1 MQFLNGELKLEEAIF
16 YAQRNTRHYAKR
28 QMTWFRQ
35 EAGMEWF
42 SGFGDDPQIQQAVE
56 RSCARISGVV
66 PQLNTARFS
75 EPRNS
80 TLNLLLNHRIS
91 RNVFDA
97 SAVLLSKKSQSASR
111 GINVTVTLSHTCAAL
126 ASRYLGADCNDK
138 KETLSMINRI
148 LVLFTVLALA
158 GLASAKSYSLTLFEP
173 SVIGGTE
180 LKPGD
185 YTLELKDEK
194 VVIKKG
200 KQMGEA
206 AVKVETADS
215 KYSTTSCATAMATAS
230 TTSRRSI
237 SAAPI

>member
-1 MQFLNGELKLEEAIF
+1 VCSPVIPG
-16 YAQRNTRHYAKR
+16 R
-28 QMTWFRQ
+28 
-35 EAGMEWF
+35 
-42 SGFGDDPQIQQAVE
+42 
-56 RSCARISGVV
+56 
-66 PQLNTARFS
+66 
-75 EPRNS
+75 
-80 TLNLLLNHRIS
+80 LL
-91 RNVFDA
+91 D
-97 SAVLLSKKSQSASR
+97 
-111 GINVTVTLSHTCAAL
+111 
-126 ASRYLGADCNDK
+126 

-206 AVKVETADS
+206 AIKIETADS
-215 KYSTTSCATAMATAS
+215 KYSTTSVRYSNGDGKYHIQEIHIGGTNMKLVVTAN
-230 TTSRRSI
+230 
-237 SAAPI
+237 